1 MPRITRRQLLAAAC
15 GAAALALT
23 GCGDGDDSSGKSLDG
38 KKAGAMDKY
47 GVGDQFKATS
57 PLTFSIMML
66 SNPAYPYKADWPFF
80 TELTKRTDVKF
91 DATVAPLSDYN
102 QKTSVAVGA
111 GNAPMIIPKT
121 YHPAEEA
128 FIAGG
133 AIIPVSDH
141 VDLMP
146 NFQDK
151 VKKWNLQSNLDGISQ
166 QDGKYYIL
174 PGLHEQPWVDY
185 SLAVRTDVLDQLN
198 LQVPQT
204 WDDFHNV
211 LKAMKQA
218 HPAADVYP
226 LSDRWSS
233 STAGASGPG
242 ANAFLQSVAMG
253 YGTYAGWSYQHAYW
267 DTNAQKFVYTGAM
280 DQYRQVV
287 EYVATLVREK
297 LMDPESFTQSDDIA
311 RQKFANGKSFVI
323 STNASELVNSNRKD
337 LAKIPGAAV
346 VKIPVPIGPV
356 GPVVPGETRLE
367 NGIMISKKALNS
379 KNFVA
384 MMQFIDWL
392 WYSDAGQMFA
402 KWGIQ
407 GQTYTGSVE
416 DGTFKLAPDVDWAG
430 LNPSAKKK
438 LNVDYGFFNGV
449 FAYGGST
456 KMLNS
461 QFTDEEKKFQEAM
474 NQRKV
479 TPAPPPHPFTA
490 EEREQITLW
499 ETGLRDHVNQETLK
513 FILGRRP
520 LSEWNQYVGELK
532 AKNSDKYIDLANQA
546 YQRWKKAH
554 G

>member
-1 MPRITRRQLLAAAC
+1 MPRITRRQLLAAAG

-133 AIIPVSDH
+133 AIIPVSDY

-337 LAKIPGAAV
+337 IAKIPGAAV

-416 DGTFKLAPDVDWAG
+416 DGTFKLSPDVDWAG

-461 QFTDEEKKFQEAM
+461 QFTDEERKFQEAM

-490 EEREQITLW
+490 EEREQVTLW
-499 ETGLRDHVNQETLK
+499 EAGLRDHVNQETLK

-520 LSEWNQYVGELK
+520 LSEWNQYVSELK